1 MKEYYWNDTLMSLNF
16 LLQTEKA
23 TTSNTMNSYGED
35 VIEIKNLINLFFR
48 LSYQCKENVEKDS
61 HEHYFITIAY
71 HAYLGLPY
79 NLRAIYILWI
89 KGYYLEA
96 TVVFRHILEVF
107 AALRYFCNHKNEIKR
122 HLGVNTPKKRVL
134 FKTMFEENAPGFYKY
149 YGQPYSDIAH
159 GGASASLF
167 RVKYSSPANGI
178 VIAGEFNPSKSAMVS
193 VSTIMVSCGY
203 LNYIS
208 VFFPSI
214 KSKLSSTIDKRI
226 QDMLEH
232 IENKYLKKADNDFVN
247 KLSPLITK

>member
-1 MKEYYWNDTLMSLNF
+1 MKEYHWNDTLMSLNV
-16 LLQTEKA
+16 LLKTEKE

-61 HEHYFITIAY
+61 HEHWFITMAY
-71 HAYLGLPY
+71 NSYIRLPY
-79 NLRAIYILWI
+79 NLRAIYLLWI
-89 KGYYLEA
+89 NGYYLEA
-96 TVVFRHILEVF
+96 TVVFRHILEGF
-107 AALRYFCNHKNEIKR
+107 AALRYFYNHKNELEN
-122 HLGVNTPKKRVL
+122 HLTTPKKRVR
-134 FKTMFEENAPGFYKY
+134 FYTMFEENAPGFYKY

-159 GGASASLF
+159 GGATASLF
-167 RVKYSSPANGI
+167 RVEYSSPANGRI
-178 VIAGEFNPSKSAMVS
+178 IMGCEFNLSKSAMVS
-193 VSTIMVSCGY
+193 VSTIMVSYGY

-232 IENKYLKKADNDFVN
+232 IENKYLKKSDNDFVN
-247 KLSPLITK
+247 KLSPLIIK